1 MEAGFLGVGNM
12 GLPMATR
19 LLDGGHRLTV
29 HDIRE
34 AAMQPLLDRQA
45 RRAASPRELADQCE
59 IVFVSLPTL
68 AAFRAVMFGEDGLIH
83 GKAMRLLVN
92 TCTVGVPFVKEI
104 EQAATAQGVTV
115 VDCPISGGPPGARA
129 GTLSVM
135 VSGEPAAVDRL
146 RPMISLWGRTLTVA
160 GDKPGAA
167 QVLKLTN
174 NILSAVALA
183 ATAEAFV
190 MGAKGGLDPEVMLAA
205 INAGSGQ
212 NSATQSKFPAAVLTR
227 SFDFGAEMHILMK
240 DIDLAITQ
248 GEELGVP
255 MWVCQAARLV
265 FKHAMF
271 RAPPAK
277 ISLRSCGTGTRCGV
291 RIAED
296 ALRQQGGSDMPAS
309 YRDHLARSQAPSPLA
324 VRRYLSSLLDGPTP
338 RPQTCGV
345 RHR

>member
-1 MEAGFLGVGNM
+1 MEAGYLGVGNM
-12 GLPMATR
+12 GQPMAHK
-19 LLDGGHRLTV
+19 LLDAGHALTIY
-29 HDIRE
+29 DISE
-34 AAMQPLLDRQA
+34 AAMAPLLDRQA
-45 RRAASPRELADQCE
+45 RRARSPQDLADRCE

-68 AAFRAVMFGEDGLIH
+68 AAFRAVAFGPDGLAQ

-92 TCTVGVPFVKEI
+92 TCTVGVPFVREI
-104 EQAATAQGVTV
+104 EAAMAARGVTV

-135 VSGEPAAVDRL
+135 VSGDPASVERI

-205 INAGSGQ
+205 INAGSGR
-212 NSATQSKFPAAVLTR
+212 NSATQDKLPAAVLPR
-227 SFDFGAEMHILMK
+227 SFDYGAEMHILMK
-240 DIDLAITQ
+240 DIDLALAQ

-265 FKHAMF
+265 FKHAMYQGAAHEDLTAIVKYVERDAGF
-271 RAPPAK
+271 QMPK
-277 ISLRSCGTGTRCGV
+277 TR
-291 RIAED
+291 
-296 ALRQQGGSDMPAS
+296 
-309 YRDHLARSQAPSPLA
+309 
-324 VRRYLSSLLDGPTP
+324 
-338 RPQTCGV
+338 
-345 RHR
+345 

>member
-29 HDIRE
+29 YDIRE
-34 AAMQPLLDRQA
+34 TAMQPLLDRQA

-68 AAFRAVMFGEDGLIH
+68 AAFRTVMFGADGLIP
-83 GKAMRLLVN
+83 GKAMKLLVN
-92 TCTVGVPFVKEI
+92 TCTVGVPFMKEI
-104 EQAATAQGVTV
+104 EQAAAAQGVTV

-135 VSGEPAAVDRL
+135 VSGEPSAVDRL
-146 RPMISLWGRTLTVA
+146 RPMISLWGRTVTVA

-271 RAPPAK
+271 RGAAREDLTAIVKYLERDAGFELPK
-277 ISLRSCGTGTRCGV
+277 TR
-291 RIAED
+291 
-296 ALRQQGGSDMPAS
+296 
-309 YRDHLARSQAPSPLA
+309 
-324 VRRYLSSLLDGPTP
+324 
-338 RPQTCGV
+338 
-345 RHR
+345 